1 MYPMGSRTTAFCLLA
16 AALAPLSAQSPDPA
30 QEVLVQAYRSLGQR
44 DYDHAV
50 ELFRRA
56 IEAAPARVSI
66 RKDLAYTYLKTG
78 EREAALD
85 EFAEALRLNPAD
97 PHLALEYAFLC
108 HETGRTAE
116 ARRVFDRVRKGN
128 DPASRATAQQAFDN
142 IDRPLAEGI
151 ARWRRALELDSDNFS
166 AHKELAELA
175 ERRDE
180 LELAAEHYEKAWRL
194 RPQFRSLLVDLGR
207 VRKALGQAEPA
218 MTALLAASRG
228 AEPRAAERA
237 RELMPFRYPYVY
249 EFRRALEL
257 DPTNTGLRRELA
269 YLLLEMGNRNEATL
283 EFRAL
288 VQLAPDDLL
297 SAAQL
302 GFLLLARKE
311 PVAAMPLLERVLKG
325 PDEELA
331 DRVRSALKMPQTL
344 RRRPETSRAKVS
356 VEARTLAERSF
367 EAGYLKDAV
376 KYFTTAH
383 EIDPAD
389 FEVMLKLGWTH
400 NILKQDAEAAR
411 WFNLARHSPDPMV
424 ASEADRAYGNLR
436 AAQSKVRTTMWLFP
450 VFSSR
455 WHDVFSYGQIKTEI
469 RLGKLPLRPYVSTRF
484 IGDSRQTTGDALPQ
498 YLSESALIFGV
509 GAATPTWRGVIG
521 WFEAGTA
528 VSYLWSRQD
537 QPRAAPDYRG
547 GVSFARGFGRILGG
561 ESAGLFLDTT
571 ADAVFVSR
579 FQNDV
584 ILYWQNRAGITLP
597 TAAGGFESQ
606 LFWSFHATADTK
618 SQYWANFA
626 ETGPGIRFRWQWM
639 PASLHFTLS
648 ALRGTYRITE
658 GNPRAPVFY
667 DFRAGI
673 WYAYTR

>member
-1 MYPMGSRTTAFCLLA
+1 MGGRVTVSCLLA
-16 AALAPLSAQSPDPA
+16 AALAPLSAQSPQTA
-30 QEVLVQAYRSLGQR
+30 QEVLEQAYRSLEQR
-44 DYDHAV
+44 DYDRAI
-50 ELFRRA
+50 ESLRRA
-56 IEAAPARVSI
+56 VEAAPARISA
-66 RKDLAYTYLKTG
+66 RKELAYTYLKIG
-78 EREAALD
+78 EREAARD
-85 EFAEALRLNPAD
+85 EFAEAVRLDPAD

-116 ARRVFDRVRKGN
+116 ARRIFDRVRKSA
-128 DPASRATAQQAFDN
+128 DASTRATAEQAFQN
-142 IDRPLAEGI
+142 IDRPLGEGI
-151 ARWRRALELDSDNFS
+151 ERWKKALQMDPGNFS

-180 LELAAEHYEKAWRL
+180 LDLAAEHYEKAWRL
-194 RPQFRSLLVDLGR
+194 RPQVRSLLVDLGR
-207 VRKALGQAEPA
+207 VSKALGRDEPA

-237 RELMPFRYPYVY
+237 RELMPARYPYVY

-257 DPTNTGLRRELA
+257 DPGNVELHRELA
-269 YLLLEMGNRNEATL
+269 YLLLEMGKKDEAEQ

-288 VQLAPDDLL
+288 VRLAPDDLL
-297 SAAQL
+297 STAQL

-311 PVAAMPLLERVLKG
+311 PIPAMPLLERVLKG
-325 PDEELA
+325 PDVELA
-331 DRVRSALKMPQTL
+331 DRVRSALRMPQTL
-344 RRRPETSRAKVS
+344 RRRPETPRVQVS
-356 VEARTLAERSF
+356 VEAKTLADRSLQ
-367 EAGYLKDAV
+367 AGYLKDAV

-400 NILKQDAEAAR
+400 NVLKQDAEAAR
-411 WFNLARHSPDPMV
+411 WFNLARHSPDP
-424 ASEADRAYGNLR
+424 AIAAEAGRAYGNLR
-436 AAQSKVRTTMWLFP
+436 AAQGNLRTTMWLFP
-450 VFSSR
+450 IFSSR

-469 RLGKLPLRPYVSTRF
+469 RLGKLPLRPYVTTRF
-484 IGDSRQTTGDALPQ
+484 IGDTRPTTGAASPQ

-509 GAATPTWRGVIG
+509 GMATPVWHGTMG

-528 VSYLWSRQD
+528 VSYLGSRRD
-537 QPRAAPDYRG
+537 LPRAAPDYRG
-547 GVSFARGFGRILGG
+547 GVSFSRGFGRLLGG
-561 ESAGLFLDTT
+561 EAAGPFLETT

-584 ILYWQNRAGITLP
+584 IFYWQNRGGVTLP
-597 TAAGGFESQ
+597 VAPGGFQSQ
-606 LFWSFHATADTK
+606 LFWNFHVTADTQ

-626 ETGPGIRFRWQWM
+626 ETGPGVRFRWRWM

-648 ALRGTYRITE
+648 ALRGTYRFRE